1 MRWKCQFKAFRL
13 SSQSLLNMAVLY
25 NIVIEEYHY
34 CLAYLPQ
41 IETQSTHIVKKNALL
56 VNSTNRI
63 HLIVEIAQCKALFAE
78 TQCLNWIPLLY
89 MGLVG
94 TPP

>member
-1 MRWKCQFKAFRL
+1 MEVPVQGIQIFQPITVEHGSTLQYCYRRI
-13 SSQSLLNMAVLY
+13 SLLPGISSSNR
-25 NIVIEEYHY
+25 NPEYAY
-34 CLAYLPQ
+34 C
-41 IETQSTHIVKKNALL
+41 EKNALL